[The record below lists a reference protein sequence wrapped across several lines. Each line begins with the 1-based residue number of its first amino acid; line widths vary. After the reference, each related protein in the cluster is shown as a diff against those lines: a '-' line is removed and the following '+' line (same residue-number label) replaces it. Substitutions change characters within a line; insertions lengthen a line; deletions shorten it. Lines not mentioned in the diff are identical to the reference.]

1 MAKKKAI
8 VFDVDGTLIPY
19 GKKGMDA
26 KLIEILNT
34 LKDDYYLFVATGRHM
49 LELSDLGGVDFDAY
63 ITSDGQV
70 VTINSGEV
78 YASTIPKNDI
88 ENAVRY
94 VTRNQIACAFT
105 EMDEY
110 YINFTNRKVEKY
122 HDYVVF
128 NTPEIK
134 DISKAIDGEVLVVT
148 VFDNDYEVKE
158 ILKLMPDCKM
168 MRSNQYGADIV
179 SAKSGKGTGLRKALK
194 HFNISNK
201 NVIAFGD
208 GENDLDMFKV
218 CLKTCAM
225 GNGDETLKKEASYV
239 SSDAS
244 EDGIINGLKYFKVLE
259 D

>member
-1 MAKKKAI
+1 MAKKKAL

-19 GKKGMDA
+19 GKNGIEE
-26 KLIEILNT
+26 KLIKILNT
-34 LKDDYYLFVATGRHM
+34 LKSEYYLFVATGRHV
-49 LELSDLGGVDFDAY
+49 LELSDLDGVDFDAY

-78 YASTIPKNDI
+78 YASTIPQDNI
-88 ENAVRY
+88 ENVIRY
-94 VTRNQIACAFT
+94 VTKNEIACAFT

-110 YINFTNRKVEKY
+110 YINFINRKVEKY

-134 DISKAIDGEVLVVT
+134 DISKAADGEVLVVT
-148 VFDNDYEVKE
+148 VFDNDYEVNE
-158 ILKLMPDCKM
+158 ILKIMPECKM

-179 SAKSGKGTGLRKALK
+179 SKNSGKGTGLRKALK

-201 NVIAFGD
+201 NTIAFGD
-208 GENDLDMFKV
+208 GENDLDMFKE
-218 CLKTCAM
+218 CSKTCAM
-225 GNGDETLKKEASYV
+225 GNADDDLKKEATYIST
-239 SSDAS
+239 DADD
-244 EDGIINGLKYFKVLE
+244 DGIINGLRYFRILE